1 MKEVQKPDH
10 LSLNK
15 IISQLRDGQ
24 FVIPDFQRDFEWK
37 PWDITELMRSVFMDY
52 YIGSLLLWKGKKTT
66 FDALSCEVIYGFES
80 TTDQNP
86 WNFGNGKPD
95 YIVLDGQQRLTALY
109 YTFIAPDVPLPNRAS
124 RAVYFIHVDK
134 FMNEE
139 YDEAFQYDWLS
150 KRFSRTLDNP
160 EVQYE
165 EHIFPLSII
174 GKEGWDLPDWV
185 RGYEKFWSDKAKAA
199 EQADDQEETLVA
211 NDHAKNAAAFGN
223 HLKEITQDYQI
234 VYIELDKDLEVEKV
248 CDIFTQINS
257 RGIRLDVFDLINA
270 LLKPKGLQLKHMWR
284 DAITRLNFVDT
295 GKMNVYIL
303 QVMSILTQSY
313 CSPKYLYYLLPGEK
327 KQVRNSDG
335 TKEKKILVPDTQT
348 FQKKWDHAVNAIEKA
363 IKLLRHPQEF
373 GVSSSKYLPYV
384 SILPAFSAIQSL
396 IKDLP
401 VSLQLEAQRK
411 FRHWYWA
418 SVFTN
423 RYSGAVES
431 TTSRDYTDMQIWFND
446 DDVSPPLLLDFET
459 RFRNLDLKKEVR
471 RGTSGYNGVFNL
483 LVLNGSRDWVSGTI
497 PLSGDLDDHHII
509 PASWGQKYIGGNR
522 INTIL
527 NRTPLSAQTNRTII
541 NDRLPNEY
549 LPEMIKS
556 NGREEVLVMLQPHF
570 ITPKALDILLR
581 EPFKPEDFEAFITE
595 RQKTI
600 QNAIEDLLIKDR
612 LDLSPKLRDLDKQ
625 LEQIEL
631 SLRQLIVEYLDDDLS
646 KLPQHIRKKADG
658 RIQGAAKKNP
668 GFDLEKH
675 QTFIGLLEY
684 FDLRELQDTM
694 VSKSL
699 WTMFQPIFKNKET
712 LIIKFN
718 QMAELRN
725 SIRHSRTVGDVVQ
738 KEGEAAIIWFKDT
751 LGIQ

>member
-1 MKEVQKPDH
+1 
-10 LSLNK
+10 
-15 IISQLRDGQ
+15 
-24 FVIPDFQRDFEWK
+24 
-37 PWDITELMRSVFMDY
+37 
-52 YIGSLLLWKGKKTT
+52 
-66 FDALSCEVIYGFES
+66 
-80 TTDQNP
+80 
-86 WNFGNGKPD
+86 
-95 YIVLDGQQRLTALY
+95 
-109 YTFIAPDVPLPNRAS
+109 
-124 RAVYFIHVDK
+124 
-134 FMNEE
+134 MNEE

-150 KRFSRTLDNP
+150 KRFSRILDNP

-174 GKEGWDLPDWV
+174 GKGGWDLFGWV
-185 RGYEKFWSDKAKAA
+185 QGYEKFWSDKAKAA
-199 EQADDQEETLVA
+199 EQADDQEQILA
-211 NDHAKNAAAFGN
+211 AAHHRKKAAAFGR
-223 HLKEITQDYQI
+223 HLKEITEDYQI
-234 VYIELDKDLEVEKV
+234 VYIELDKDLEIEKV

-257 RGIRLDVFDLINA
+257 RGVRLDVFDLINA

-284 DAITRLNFVDT
+284 DAVTRLNFVDT
-295 GKMNVYIL
+295 GKMNVYIP

-327 KQVRNSDG
+327 RQIRNPDG
-335 TKEKKILVPDTQT
+335 TRGNKILVPDIQT

-363 IKLLRHPQEF
+363 IQLLRHPQEF

-401 VSLQLEAQRK
+401 VSLQLEAQKK

-446 DDVSPPLLLDFET
+446 DDASPPLLLDFEI
-459 RFRNLDLKKEVR
+459 RFRNLDLKKEVK
-471 RGTSGYNGVFNL
+471 RGTSVYNGVFNL
-483 LVLNGSRDWVSGTI
+483 LVLNGARDWISGTI

-509 PASWGQKYIGGNR
+509 PAFWGQKQMGGNR

-527 NRTPLSAQTNRTII
+527 NRTPLSAQTNRIII

-549 LPEMIKS
+549 FPEMIKE
-556 NGREEVLVMLQPHF
+556 NGKEAVLVMLQPHF
-570 ITPKALDILLR
+570 ISPKALDILLR
-581 EPFKPEDFEAFITE
+581 VPFKTEDFEAFISE

-625 LEQIEL
+625 LEKIEL
-631 SLRQLIVEYLDDDLS
+631 SLRQLVVDQLDDDLS
-646 KLPQHIRKKADG
+646 KLPLHIRRKADE
-658 RIQGAAKKNP
+658 RIQKAAGKNP
-668 GFDLEKH
+668 GFDLEKY

-684 FDLRELQDTM
+684 FDLRELQDTI
-694 VSKSL
+694 VSKAL
-699 WTMFQPIFKNKET
+699 WSEFQPLYKNKET
-712 LIIKFN
+712 LNIKFS
-718 QMAELRN
+718 QLAELRN
-725 SIRHSRTVGDVVQ
+725 CIRHSRAVDEVAQ
-738 KEGEAAIIWFKDT
+738 KEGEAAVIWFEGT